1 MLANLSNQQATN
13 DLFGFLMK
21 GKKYEQMSEY
31 VNVLE
36 TEQKKLFTE
45 VNNNLKVDPSVNSL
59 MSQFMA
65 WQRLMQVNNELE
77 HLEYRKLQGNNIW
90 TTLDEYFDPIES
102 DDYEEE
108 EEEEEED
115 NMITES
121 NTELVMDNQNLVNSN
136 ASLNTESSL
145 DSPAFKSKTPLNL
158 SNNQIKT
165 STLNTSVNNGTNT
178 TAPVTQNNPFNAST
192 LNTLSQLPPAS
203 NPVNFAFNSNIYK
216 PPSTPL
222 TPPTLPISNN
232 RQSQKEVS
240 SLSVSTDSIKKKA
253 NDPKIRVTIR
263 GEDVK
268 ETTCELEPTSSI
280 VIGRADPRMP
290 IPEGL
295 VLDLNLHNYL
305 STPAVRKVSHK
316 HAEIQKLANKY
327 YILCHGRN
335 GMQVDGVWIPKSRR
349 VPLENNQVLTLG
361 PFSLTINVDSV

>member
-13 DLFGFLMK
+13 ELLGFLMK
-21 GKKYEQMSEY
+21 GKKYEQMSDY

-45 VNNNLKVDPSVNSL
+45 INNTLKVDPSVNSL

-65 WQRLMQVNNELE
+65 WQRLMQVNSEIE
-77 HLEYRKLQGNNIW
+77 HLEYRKVQVNNIW

-115 NMITES
+115 NMVTES
-121 NTELVMDNQNLVNSN
+121 NTEIVKDTPSLVNSN
-136 ASLNTESSL
+136 ASVNTESSM
-145 DSPAFKSKTPLNL
+145 DSPVIRAKTPLNQ

-165 STLNTSVNNGTNT
+165 TPTLNTSTNGGSNT
-178 TAPVTQNNPFNAST
+178 TTPLLPANNPFNPT
-192 LNTLSQLPPAS
+192 QLNALSQMPTG
-203 NPVNFAFNSNIYK
+203 NTVNFPFNSSIYK

-222 TPPTLPISNN
+222 TPPTLPTNN
-232 RQSQKEVS
+232 RQATQKEVLNS
-240 SLSVSTDSIKKKA
+240 STDNTKKKS
-253 NDPKIRVTIR
+253 NGPKIRVTIR

-268 ETTCELEPTSSI
+268 ETTCELEPTNSI
-280 VIGRADPRMP
+280 VIGRADPRLPM
-290 IPEGL
+290 PEGL

-316 HAEIQKLANKY
+316 HAEIHKWSNKY
-327 YILCHGRN
+327 FIMCHGRN

-361 PFSLTINVDSV
+361 PFSLTIHVDL